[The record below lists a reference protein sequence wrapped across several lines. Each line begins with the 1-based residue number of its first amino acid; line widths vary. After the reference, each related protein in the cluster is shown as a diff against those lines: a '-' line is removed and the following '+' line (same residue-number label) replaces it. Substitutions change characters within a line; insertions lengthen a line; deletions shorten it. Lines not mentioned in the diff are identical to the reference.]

1 MIFKNYFNI
10 NKEMEESLAFYPK
23 RGRPVIFTAE
33 QQKEKMRVYMR
44 KYMKMR
50 FDQEKAQRPPKEPK
64 QTKPYKGRPS
74 ISDKEREEKIEAL
87 TSATEFKECK
97 APKKGTN
104 KEYFR
109 KYYETHRDTLLNRAN
124 LRYHKK
130 VIAERAPASA
140 DQSEV
145 PSDPSLDHQ

>member
-1 MIFKNYFNI
+1 
-10 NKEMEESLAFYPK
+10 
-23 RGRPVIFTAE
+23 
-33 QQKEKMRVYMR
+33 MR

-50 FDQEKAQRPPKEPK
+50 FDEEKALRPPKEPK

-97 APKKGTN
+97 APKKGTT

-130 VIAERAPASA
+130 VIAIRREGADPLIAERAPASA
-140 DQSEV
+140 DQSEA
-145 PSDPSLDHQ
+145 PSAPSLDHQ